1 MARLSRQSKSGI
13 VEKSGESE
21 KTGVPLA
28 LDVSTDDCQ
37 PKWYVAYTYSYHEK
51 RVAGQLRERS
61 IAHFL
66 PLYKVVHRWQDGR
79 AADLQLPV
87 FPGYIFVQLARAE
100 RVRVL
105 EISSVVR
112 LVGTSTG
119 PIAIPDLEIET
130 LRKGLLSAVHAEPYS
145 YLTVGSRVR
154 IRRGPFSGAEG
165 FLIRRKQKCQVVISL
180 EIIMRS
186 VAVEV
191 HASDVEPCL
200 GYFPCVVP
208 VPKGGASLEH

>member
-1 MARLSRQSKSGI
+1 M
-13 VEKSGESE
+13 VEKCRESE
-21 KTGVPLA
+21 KAGVPLSPDA
-28 LDVSTDDCQ
+28 STDDRQ
-37 PKWYVAYTYSYHEK
+37 SRWYAAYTYSYHEK

-66 PLYKVVHRWQDGR
+66 PLYRVLHRWQNGR
-79 AADLQLPV
+79 TADLQLPL
-87 FPGYIFVQLARAE
+87 FPGYVFVQLVHAE
-100 RVRVL
+100 RIRVL
-105 EISSVVR
+105 DISSVVR

-119 PIAIPDLEIET
+119 PLAIPDAEIET

-145 YLTVGSRVR
+145 YLTIGSRVR

-180 EIIMRS
+180 EVIMRS

-200 GYFPCVVP
+200 GYLPYLVP
-208 VPKGGASLEH
+208 VPKGRALLQH

>member
-1 MARLSRQSKSGI
+1 M
-13 VEKSGESE
+13 VEKCGESE
-21 KTGVPLA
+21 KAGVPLSPDA
-28 LDVSTDDCQ
+28 STDDRQ
-37 PKWYVAYTYSYHEK
+37 SRWYAAYTYSYHEK

-66 PLYKVVHRWQDGR
+66 PLYRVLHHWQNGR
-79 AADLQLPV
+79 TADLQLPL
-87 FPGYIFVQLARAE
+87 FPGYVFVQLVHAE
-100 RVRVL
+100 RIRVL
-105 EISSVVR
+105 DISSVVR

-119 PIAIPDLEIET
+119 PLAIPDAEIET

-145 YLTVGSRVR
+145 YLTIGSRVR

-180 EIIMRS
+180 EVIMRS

-200 GYFPCVVP
+200 GYLPCLVP
-208 VPKGGASLEH
+208 EPKGRALLEH

>member
-1 MARLSRQSKSGI
+1 M
-13 VEKSGESE
+13 VEKCGESE
-21 KTGVPLA
+21 KAGVPLSPDA
-28 LDVSTDDCQ
+28 STDDRQ
-37 PKWYVAYTYSYHEK
+37 SRWYAAYTYSYHEK

-66 PLYKVVHRWQDGR
+66 PLYRVLHRWQNGR
-79 AADLQLPV
+79 TADLQLPL
-87 FPGYIFVQLARAE
+87 FPGYVFVQLVHAE
-100 RVRVL
+100 RIRVL
-105 EISSVVR
+105 DISSVVR

-119 PIAIPDLEIET
+119 PLAIPDAEIET

-145 YLTVGSRVR
+145 YLTIGSRVR

-180 EIIMRS
+180 EVIMRS

-200 GYFPCVVP
+200 GYLPCLVP
-208 VPKGGASLEH
+208 EPKGRALLEH